1 MVEAALA
8 VGCEVD
14 ALDGNAEGNDES
26 TALELAMRTANIG
39 VVRVLLAAGAH
50 PDGVSSPCFRAPLA
64 CAASRGHT
72 DIVRALIEAGADVML
87 RAGDGETALHR
98 AACNGQSAALQVLL
112 DAGTDVNARDRG
124 GRTPLEDALLFGFR
138 TCLGP
143 LLRAGATLDDTR
155 LSRLRR
161 NTRNASAWRY
171 IERVQAAGGYDQLV
185 QTYRRVLTAP
195 RGYLTRYLRQRFG
208 RDAPH
213 DVAVHVLAFWK
224 APGGP

>member
-98 AACNGQSAALQVLL
+98 AACSA
-112 DAGTDVNARDRG
+112 
-124 GRTPLEDALLFGFR
+124 
-138 TCLGP
+138 
-143 LLRAGATLDDTR
+143 
-155 LSRLRR
+155 
-161 NTRNASAWRY
+161 
-171 IERVQAAGGYDQLV
+171 
-185 QTYRRVLTAP
+185 
-195 RGYLTRYLRQRFG
+195 
-208 RDAPH
+208 
-213 DVAVHVLAFWK
+213 
-224 APGGP
+224 